1 MTETTNT
8 TTTPTPAPNQGPGPT
23 SDAGGGTPQRRRSLA
38 VGGGRG
44 QDVHAPAVRSTDTDR
59 EDLPDREPV
68 GESDTGGD
76 ESGEY
81 APSSGGASYASDIA
95 MLRAEADY
103 TSTTVM
109 PHYELLISQARLAG
123 NGPKTIQALQAG
135 LEAARTS
142 LGALQDAIA
151 QVQATSEPV
160 QNAYDDAGGEAAKSK
175 TYFHG
180 D

>member
-1 MTETTNT
+1 MAETTNT
-8 TTTPTPAPNQGPGPT
+8 TTTPTPAPGPGPET
-23 SDAGGGTPQRRRSLA
+23 GGGTPQRRRSLA

-59 EDLPDREPV
+59 EDLPDREPA
-68 GESDTGGD
+68 GED

-95 MLRAEADY
+95 MMRAEADY
-103 TSTTVM
+103 TSTTVI